1 MTDPATPAADR
12 ATTEPTSDAR
22 TSGAPTS
29 TSPRAAAPRPSTPRW
44 VLYLGMV
51 IVLVFVAAMVT
62 QWVRTRGV
70 RAELATVRAEN
81 GRLRTETYVGA
92 AAADALQGRYEPA
105 RQHASRFF
113 TDLQA
118 RMMALPA
125 EERGALQALL
135 DRRDATITLLSRGDP
150 AAGPA
155 LVRLITDYRALRDAP
170 VEE

>member
-1 MTDPATPAADR
+1 MTDHASPADDRANAAPAAV
-12 ATTEPTSDAR
+12 P
-22 TSGAPTS
+22 
-29 TSPRAAAPRPSTPRW
+29 PRPAAPRPATPRW
-44 VLYLGMV
+44 MLYLGMA

-81 GRLRTETYVGA
+81 GRLRTETSIGA
-92 AAADALQGRYEPA
+92 AAAEALQGRYEPA

-118 RMMALPA
+118 RMLALPA
-125 EERGALQALL
+125 EERGPLQALL

-155 LVRLITDYRALRDAP
+155 LVRLVTDYRALRDAP